1 MNKYMAGDVAKE
13 ILTKD
18 MGITDYP
25 LPEDLRVREG
35 SHPTR
40 GKVVNRATRYK
51 ADKIKR
57 IALLN
62 HDVGGQFIG
71 SVIMIVGEDG
81 YDFPFIVVNIAFAPD
96 ATGQDRIFVE
106 FEAKPLV
113 KDAEST
119 RKYIEP
125 LHAWREALGKL
136 PSEPMSG
143 FGEIGEFVKANLSPI
158 EYVRWVP
165 MEHLDA
171 VMYLFRQFF
180 AIIVDYWRQAEP
192 VEDAARRKQ
201 IADFRQAYNSHIL
214 DDDPAGQ
221 TSIATYGREQ
231 ALRYFENVTF
241 L

>member
-1 MNKYMAGDVAKE
+1 MNKYLAGDVAKE
-13 ILTKD
+13 ILAKE
-18 MGITDYP
+18 MSITDYP
-25 LPEDLRVREG
+25 LPEDLSVREG
-35 SHPTR
+35 DHPTY
-40 GKVVNRATRYK
+40 GKMVNRATRYK

-62 HDVGGQFIG
+62 HDVGGSFIG

-96 ATGQDRIFVE
+96 ATGKDRIFVE

-113 KDAEST
+113 KDEEST
-119 RKYIEP
+119 RKYVEP
-125 LHAWREALGKL
+125 LRAWREAIAKL

-143 FGEIGEFVKANLSPI
+143 FGDPGEFVKANLSPI
-158 EYVRWVP
+158 EYIRWVP
-165 MEHLDA
+165 MEHLDE
-171 VMYLFRQFF
+171 VMDFFRQFF

-192 VEDAARRKQ
+192 VQDLERRKK

-214 DDDPAGQ
+214 DDDPSGRTA
-221 TSIATYGREQ
+221 IATYGREQ